1 MDVPQGTAVILQRK
15 NATSKTQLWR
25 MAAEGQ
31 LVHIATSK
39 AHGQDMV
46 LDIAGDY
53 LPKRSVETVPLILRR
68 RTNNS
73 RLPTQTWKFSNDF
86 IILKESPNLCAQ
98 VKMRYGTFGEGMEKL

>member
-1 MDVPQGTAVILQRK
+1 
-15 NATSKTQLWR
+15 